1 MASFHDRAMTSA
13 KAVITDTFGGRLV
26 RSDLSFHLLGSGAEV
41 DPPKNKTSTVLNP
54 GIYVSQYTAFHLKK
68 GIIRSK
74 KMGIN
79 QEDFEKLNMRAIVI
93 SSMMTAFGL
102 VVALAWKD
110 TINATVAYLMPDN
123 NDGTLQGMY
132 ITAIAVTA
140 LVMGLAMLVLKLNA
154 RVEKEIERV
163 QSYFDDDDED
173 EEESKES

>member
-1 MASFHDRAMTSA
+1 
-13 KAVITDTFGGRLV
+13 
-26 RSDLSFHLLGSGAEV
+26 
-41 DPPKNKTSTVLNP
+41 
-54 GIYVSQYTAFHLKK
+54 
-68 GIIRSK
+68 
-74 KMGIN
+74 MGIDK
-79 QEDFEKLNMRAIVI
+79 EDFEKLNMRGIVI

-132 ITAIAVTA
+132 VTAIAVTA

-163 QSYFDDDDED
+163 QSFFDD

>member
-1 MASFHDRAMTSA
+1 
-13 KAVITDTFGGRLV
+13 
-26 RSDLSFHLLGSGAEV
+26 
-41 DPPKNKTSTVLNP
+41 
-54 GIYVSQYTAFHLKK
+54 
-68 GIIRSK
+68 
-74 KMGIN
+74 MGID
-79 QEDFEKLNMRAIVI
+79 QEDFEKLNMRAIII

-140 LVMGLAMLVLKLNA
+140 LVMGLAMVVLKLNV

-163 QSYFDDDDED
+163 QSYFDDEDED
-173 EEESKES
+173 EKKES

>member
-1 MASFHDRAMTSA
+1 
-13 KAVITDTFGGRLV
+13 
-26 RSDLSFHLLGSGAEV
+26 
-41 DPPKNKTSTVLNP
+41 
-54 GIYVSQYTAFHLKK
+54 
-68 GIIRSK
+68 
-74 KMGIN
+74 MGID

-123 NDGTLQGMY
+123 DDGTLKGMY
-132 ITAIAVTA
+132 ITAVAVTA
-140 LVMGLAMLVLKLNA
+140 LVMGLAMLVLKLNV

-163 QSYFDDDDED
+163 QSYFDDEDED

>member
-1 MASFHDRAMTSA
+1 
-13 KAVITDTFGGRLV
+13 
-26 RSDLSFHLLGSGAEV
+26 
-41 DPPKNKTSTVLNP
+41 
-54 GIYVSQYTAFHLKK
+54 
-68 GIIRSK
+68 
-74 KMGIN
+74 MGIN

-93 SSMMTAFGL
+93 SSMMPAFGL

-110 TINATVAYLMPDN
+110 TINATVAYLMPDS

-132 ITAIAVTA
+132 VTAIAVTA

-163 QSYFDDDDED
+163 QSYFDDEDED

>member
-1 MASFHDRAMTSA
+1 
-13 KAVITDTFGGRLV
+13 
-26 RSDLSFHLLGSGAEV
+26 
-41 DPPKNKTSTVLNP
+41 
-54 GIYVSQYTAFHLKK
+54 
-68 GIIRSK
+68 
-74 KMGIN
+74 MGIDK
-79 QEDFEKLNMRAIVI
+79 EDFEKLNMRGIVI

-110 TINATVAYLMPDN
+110 TIKATVEVLMGGLAD
-123 NDGTLQGMY
+123 DETLEGMY